1 MSMETLNW
9 MGNKGHACITY
20 IISTPCIEVMK
31 KKRNNRKKTIHK
43 NPMYINTTVTPVS
56 FFFSQS
62 GILVTG
68 SNHKH
73 RQDNHIPSGEDW
85 AKKEGI
91 MSATIYPSPTPPFLG
106 GSQQLKQPC
115 TLQSTSD
122 TSLGRLWIK

>member
-9 MGNKGHACITY
+9 MGNKGHACIAY
-20 IISTPCIEVMK
+20 IISITCIEVMK
-31 KKRNNRKKTIHK
+31 KKKTIERKSTRPPK
-43 NPMYINTTVTPVS
+43 NMYISYSSVI
-56 FFFSQS
+56 FFQS
-62 GILVTG
+62 GILVTV

-73 RQDNHIPSGEDW
+73 RQDNHIPSGLRKRE
-85 AKKEGI
+85 
-91 MSATIYPSPTPPFLG
+91 SCQLTIFPTPPFLG

>member
-1 MSMETLNW
+1 
-9 MGNKGHACITY
+9 
-20 IISTPCIEVMK
+20 
-31 KKRNNRKKTIHK
+31 
-43 NPMYINTTVTPVS
+43 MYINTTVNPVS

-91 MSATIYPSPTPPFLG
+91 MPATIYPSPTPPFLG
-106 GSQQLKQPC
+106 GV
-115 TLQSTSD
+115 TTVD
-122 TSLGRLWIK
+122 TALYFYRVHPIHPWADFG